1 MRKAFIVFI
10 LTLFARTA
18 FSYQLYWFSSAAIKK
33 PSQKI
38 AKLFNKTHKDK
49 VILINGGTGQVL
61 QQMILSKKGDI
72 YTCIDPKFFKIAQKK
87 GLVLG
92 FERFIRLTPV
102 MGLSQKGKQ
111 KIKNFKDLFKDNIK
125 IAAGNPKTMAL
136 GKTYFHI
143 LNKLPIEMA
152 SKLKSNVKV
161 EAINI
166 SQIINY
172 LKQNTVDAGLVFKST
187 AKINGFDYVEIPKE
201 FNQIKK
207 GYIAKIS
214 FTKNKKAQN
223 ELYNF
228 ILNHLNIYTQFGFD
242 VIH

>member
-1 MRKAFIVFI
+1 MKRLFVVFTI
-10 LTLFARTA
+10 ALFTKTA
-18 FSYQLYWFSSAAIKK
+18 FCYQLYWFSSAAIKK

-38 AKLFNKTHKDK
+38 AELFNKTHKDK
-49 VILINGGTGQVL
+49 VVLINGGTGQVL

-72 YTCIDPKFFKIAQKK
+72 YTCIDPKFFKIAQEK
-87 GLVLG
+87 GLIL
-92 FERFIRLTPV
+92 EYTSFIKLTPV
-102 MGLSQKGKQ
+102 IGLSQKGQ
-111 KIKNFKDLFKDNIK
+111 NKIKTFNDIFKNGIT

-136 GKTYFHI
+136 GKTYMHI
-143 LNKLPIEMA
+143 LNKLSSRMA
-152 SKLKSNVKV
+152 TKLKNNVKV
-161 EAINI
+161 KAINI

-172 LKQNTVDAGLVFKST
+172 LKQDTVDAGLVFKST

-214 FTKNKKAQN
+214 FSKNKKAQDD
-223 ELYNF
+223 LYRF
-228 ILNHLNIYTQFGFD
+228 ILNHPNIYTQFGFD